1 MLPAALS
8 LVLNDAIHRV
18 REDPPADWPEDAYR
32 SIGRQDLAYTPPPPT
47 VGERGTA
54 TPPSPAA
61 TRNTQDSDDGMDSMD
76 REVSSGML
84 TINNKLA
91 FYL

>member
-8 LVLNDAIHRV
+8 LVLNDAIHQV
-18 REDPPADWPEDAYR
+18 REDPPADWPEVAYR
-32 SIGRQDLAYTPPPPT
+32 RIGRQDLASTPPPPT

-54 TPPSPAA
+54 TPPPPAA

-76 REVSSGML
+76 REVSYYF
-84 TINNKLA
+84 I
-91 FYL
+91 